1 MNRIKNNGIREGS
14 GDRRRMREKINLN
27 ILKWLRIPEEDG
39 KREAHIKGS
48 WVQREGQEP
57 RRRTDV

>member
-39 KREAHIKGS
+39 KRERGLGSEREKEKGKKKKK
-48 WVQREGQEP
+48 R
-57 RRRTDV
+57 